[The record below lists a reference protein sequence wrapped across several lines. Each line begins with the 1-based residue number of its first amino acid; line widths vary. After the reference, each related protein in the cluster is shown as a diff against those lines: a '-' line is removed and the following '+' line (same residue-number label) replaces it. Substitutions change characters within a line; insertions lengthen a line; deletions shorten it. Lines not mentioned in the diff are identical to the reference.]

1 MLDEILIQHACMQT
15 RNGLAAVTRISKP
28 VGRRPGPLVGA
39 RSVRCVTTHLLMLA
53 VTDGRAAA
61 AAAPLRPHE
70 GECAL
75 CGTTCLTSM
84 RGATLFCQM
93 CLSLAPE
100 STTLPAPSSTP
111 SIMTRDGLGMRQ
123 GLKQQYLTKDQFKKA
138 VADAAFANGRKAVRH
153 NHTRSKATLICMVCK
168 DKSCSFQVKATYQHG
183 LWQLL
188 GTKKQAWD
196 HSPGCTGDAYRWP
209 SLQDLASNP
218 EVRGIILATQT
229 TARFDA
235 AMKRGDIARNVQNL
249 GYTFPAENQ
258 QTAEQVSQKRNRL
271 LRRARDKVLGFDREG
286 IEKNLAALIPWVH
299 SFNTGS
305 DAANLCEPSHAH
317 IETSTDGV
325 FVSVTVVYGR
335 ACELVRCHGLRVF
348 SMDACHFNYLRADL
362 RLLVLAGFYAE
373 NKIAIVSVC
382 VCLGETMANYAMM
395 LGRVR
400 MLPKFWEFFD
410 CAETCL
416 FIDRGSAIN
425 SAVKDTAV
433 LTNGNAMYRH
443 CYIHIVRNCEHK
455 KIWGK
460 CPVQLISILANS
472 ETEDDEKLALNNLKR
487 AHRAVYNY
495 VVNGMDR
502 RRFIAHYSQHMDLKK
517 TTSNAVEGMN
527 SVAKTIGARETM
539 PLQSIHLLTELVH
552 KQTNEFVTGIAS
564 CLSQGKI
571 LTRFASDIYERSKQR
586 AASLVVKNP
595 QAHHPYGVH
604 TISDS
609 TLASAIG
616 TATFQTCVAP
626 GNIKCSCS
634 TQLFER
640 YGLPCEHM
648 VCVATHRFPGLAKI
662 GYTQEFGNGA
672 KESDFMA
679 QDFENWV
686 QRSGLFFSNYVF
698 GSNDVEF
705 LRPQGGVSNEEFVP
719 NIDDCLQRVT
729 AEMSL
734 PLPPV
739 AEQNKA
745 TKQTKRFRS
754 QGEVGKSSSVA
765 APRPV
770 VPNIQ
775 AEAAQQ
781 SLLADTAIVGKHFM
795 IVYNATNSNATFHD
809 SGKTPVSGCLRPVTV
824 VQRPQISNKDD
835 RYFVKVRC
843 ALVDPKADSR
853 NGVRPLLL
861 ARISECHPVDKI
873 TADMKKNKWER
884 PLPQRVRQ
892 KTKQQPG
899 FVYG

>member
-1 MLDEILIQHACMQT
+1 
-15 RNGLAAVTRISKP
+15 
-28 VGRRPGPLVGA
+28 
-39 RSVRCVTTHLLMLA
+39 MLA
-53 VTDGRAAA
+53 ITGGPATAGTTAVGPD
-61 AAAPLRPHE
+61 E
-70 GECAL
+70 GACAL
-75 CGTTCLTSM
+75 CGATCLTSL
-84 RGATLFCQM
+84 RGAVTFCQK
-93 CLSLAPE
+93 CLSSAPE
-100 STTLPAPSSTP
+100 AATLPAPRSTP
-111 SIMTRDGLGMRQ
+111 GITTVNGLGMRR
-123 GLKQQYLTKDQFKKA
+123 GLTQFYLTKDAFKRA
-138 VADAAFANGRKAVRH
+138 VADAAFASGRKAVRQDH
-153 NHTRSKATLICMVCK
+153 NRSNATKICMVCK
-168 DKSCSFQVKATYQHG
+168 DAGCSFLVKASYRQG
-183 LWQLL
+183 LWELL
-188 GTKKQAWD
+188 AAKQQVWD
-196 HSPGCTGDAYRWP
+196 HGPGCTGGAYRWP
-209 SLQDLASNP
+209 SLTQLATNT
-218 EVRGIILATQT
+218 EVQGIIRASQT
-229 TARFDA
+229 TANFDA
-235 AMKRGDIARNVQNL
+235 AMKRGDIARAIENL
-249 GYTFPAENQ
+249 GYSFPAEKE
-258 QTAEQVSQKRNRL
+258 QTALHVSHRRNRL

-286 IEKNLAALIPWVH
+286 IEKNLAALIPWVQI
-299 SFNTGS
+299 FNQGS
-305 DAANLCEPSHAH
+305 TDASTLCEPSHAH
-317 IETSTDGV
+317 IETSNDGV
-325 FVSVTVVYGR
+325 FESVTVVYGR

-348 SMDACHFNYLRADL
+348 SMDACHFIYLRADL
-362 RLLVLAGFYAE
+362 RLLVLTGFYAE
-373 NKIAIVSVC
+373 NHIAIISVC
-382 VCLGETMANYAMM
+382 VCFGETKANYAIM

-400 MLPKFWEFFD
+400 MLPKFWGFFD

-416 FIDRGSAIN
+416 FVDRGSAIN
-425 SAVKDTAV
+425 SAIKDPAV
-433 LTNGNAMYRH
+433 LANGDAMYRH

-472 ETEDDEKLALNNLKR
+472 ETADDEKQALNNLKR
-487 AHRAVYNY
+487 AHYAVYSY
-495 VVNGMDR
+495 IVNDMDR
-502 RRFIAHYSQHMDLKK
+502 SRFIARYSHHMDLKK

-552 KQTNEFVTGIAS
+552 KQTNEFVTAIAS
-564 CLSQGKI
+564 RLSQGKM
-571 LTRFASDIYERSKQR
+571 LTRFASDIYEQSKQR

-595 QAHHPYGVH
+595 QAHHPYAVH
-604 TISDS
+604 TISAS
-609 TLASAIG
+609 TLASAVG
-616 TATFQTCVAP
+616 TSTFHTCVAP

-648 VCVATHRFPGLAKI
+648 VCVATHRFPGLSKI
-662 GYTQEFGNGA
+662 GYSQDFGSGA

-679 QDFENWV
+679 QDFEHWV
-686 QRSGLFFSNYVF
+686 QHSGLFFSNYVF
-698 GSNDVEF
+698 GSEDVRF
-705 LRPQGGVSNEEFVP
+705 LRPQRGVSNEVFVP
-719 NIDDCLQRVT
+719 NIDDCLKRVT

-754 QGEVGKSSSVA
+754 QGEVGNSSSVA

-770 VPNIQ
+770 VPNLQ
-775 AEAAQQ
+775 AQAAQQ

-795 IVYNATNSNATFHD
+795 VVYNATNSNATFHD
-809 SGKTPVSGCLRPVTV
+809 SDKTRVSGRPRPVTV
-824 VQRPQISNKDD
+824 VQRPQISKKDD